1 LRPEKPEA
9 YLFSP
14 REAVEDRNARQRAER
29 RTPLTPSQRARRRK
43 RAPRRAPGDYYRAT
57 SYAHAVSRACRKAG
71 VKFRPY
77 GLRHGRKMAIERA
90 EGADA
95 ARAVLGQKSI
105 QATALYGKQDV
116 GRASE
121 VMARLG

>member
-1 LRPEKPEA
+1 
-9 YLFSP
+9 
-14 REAVEDRNARQRAER
+14 
-29 RTPLTPSQRARRRK
+29 
-43 RAPRRAPGDYYRAT
+43 
-57 SYAHAVSRACRKAG
+57 